1 MRLKFT
7 WVEHL
12 LDSSSKQTL
21 VLYAQAGALCCAV
34 FVSSSAPT
42 SGMGASTRE
51 KIGLKCAL
59 GLDSRLTGLLTPG
72 SLGMWLSKPTTE
84 MGTTGS
90 PSRLWKLSYL
100 PGRLPGDESPG
111 WGPFC
116 WEVL

>member
-1 MRLKFT
+1 MKFT
-7 WVEHL
+7 WVEPL

-59 GLDSRLTGLLTPG
+59 GLDSRLTGLLSPG
-72 SLGMWLSKPTTE
+72 SLGMWSSKPTGE
-84 MGTTGS
+84 KWGS
-90 PSRLWKLSYL
+90 PTRLWKLSYL

-111 WGPFC
+111 WDPFC
-116 WEVL
+116 LEVL